1 MQKLLSLK
9 NLAIYLTIEE
19 KIKAGSFSESVEL
32 ILKSNGKVIVAGVGK
47 SANIAN
53 KIVATLNSTGQP
65 SVFLHA
71 GDFSFTWRF
80 RDYSRK

>member
-1 MQKLLSLK
+1 MPNNKKILKIAKTVISKELEIISQLERRLS
-9 NLAIYLTIEE
+9 N
-19 KIKAGSFSESVEL
+19 SFSASVEL
-32 ILKSNGKVIVAGVGK
+32 ILKSNGKVIVVGVGK

-71 GDFSFTWRF
+71 W
-80 RDYSRK
+80 